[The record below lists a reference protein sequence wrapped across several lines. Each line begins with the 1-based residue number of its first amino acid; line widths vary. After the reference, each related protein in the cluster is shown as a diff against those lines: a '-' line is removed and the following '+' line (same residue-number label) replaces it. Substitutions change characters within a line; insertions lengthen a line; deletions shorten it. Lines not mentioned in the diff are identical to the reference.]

1 MMLITYIRWRSDTQ
15 LLLSGKYCKYY
26 SKGAGEK
33 EDRISKAGLIDSTE
47 VSLNRNK
54 WGIANTLENPNKCQI
69 KQPLSN
75 KGYVKMYSTY
85 EIILSFHYEYNI
97 HFSSHS
103 LLTTFDTLSRKNVCK
118 QLWLVTWCSCPLKQ
132 VTSLNIGTSFTLSMC
147 DLSCLLSSC
156 IRSHCLDMSQGFQ
169 ATKEKSIVFFV
180 KEWEDW
186 VRMVEFPTFSKR
198 KKEKDGSGVVWRDGA
213 Y

>member
-75 KGYVKMYSTY
+75 KGYAKMYSTY

-169 ATKEKSIVFFV
+169 ATKEKSIVFLW
-180 KEWEDW
+180 KNERTGWE
-186 VRMVEFPTFSKR
+186 
-198 KKEKDGSGVVWRDGA
+198 
-213 Y
+213 

>member
-75 KGYVKMYSTY
+75 KGYAKMYSTY

-169 ATKEKSIVFFV
+169 ATKEKSIVFLS
-180 KEWEDW
+180 KNERTGWEWW
-186 VRMVEFPTFSKR
+186 NFLHFQKGRRRRMGQV
-198 KKEKDGSGVVWRDGA
+198 
-213 Y
+213 